1 MLALSQTP
9 AFDECRPL
17 PSITNL
23 FVAGCGAALKATAIT
38 DPDIAFLQGIYDM
51 DPGANLQTQQ
61 AAIAS
66 AVEKAIKGR
75 GL

>member
-1 MLALSQTP
+1 MPTPSQAP

-23 FVAGCGAALKATAIT
+23 FVAGCGAALKATT